1 MAERAI
7 SKGRVLVVDDEP
19 ANVTLMAA
27 RLRAFGYEVHEA
39 ASGEEALRL
48 LHQWPMD
55 LVLSDVH
62 MPGIDG
68 CELVRRIRAD
78 ASLEGPPVVL
88 VTGYDG
94 PEERAQ
100 GLDAGAD
107 DFLTKPVQLPEL
119 QLRVHAQVRLHRLHR
134 ELRHRGRVLGVAANA
149 DEPGRGGRVFVI
161 EDDEQWSA
169 LLVETLRAAGHEV
182 ESASD
187 LKSGTAGIARFEPDV
202 ILVDLKLP
210 DGDGSEV
217 IRRFH
222 HVGTGR
228 PTPVIVVVT
237 AASDEAEKVACL
249 RLGADDF
256 VAKPISPL
264 ELVARV
270 ASQLRRLSA
279 AVLAA
284 SQVERA
290 MGDAYTDP
298 LTGLYNRRYLDADL
312 RRRVNAAAE
321 NGEGFAVALLDVDH
335 FKRVNDTWGH
345 AAGDA
350 VLCNVAQQIRAF
362 LRTGDLECRYGGEE
376 FVIVL
381 PATSLTD
388 ARLVAERLRLGVAAG
403 RSLPSTEETITA
415 SLGVAAWRPGEEPAA
430 LLHRA
435 DQALYAAKRGG
446 RNRVEIAAP
455 ESDDSAPER

>member
-1 MAERAI
+1 VPGRAV

-48 LHQWPMD
+48 LRQWPMD
-55 LVLSDVH
+55 LVLSDVR

-78 ASLEGPPVVL
+78 ASLGGPPVVL

-107 DFLTKPVQLPEL
+107 DFLTKPIQLPEL

-134 ELRHRGRVLGVAANA
+134 ELRHRGRVLGAPAAV
-149 DEPGRGGRVFVI
+149 DEPVRGGRVFVI
-161 EDDEQWSA
+161 EDDVQWSA
-169 LLVETLRAAGHEV
+169 LLIETLRTAGHEV
-182 ESASD
+182 ESAVD
-187 LKSGTAGIARFEPDV
+187 LRTGIAGIARFEPDV

-237 AASDEAEKVACL
+237 AASDEEEKVACL

-256 VAKPISPL
+256 VAKPISPM

-290 MGDAYTDP
+290 IGDAYTDP

-312 RRRVNAAAE
+312 ERRVGAAGVS
-321 NGEGFAVALLDVDH
+321 GEGFAIALLDVDH
-335 FKRVNDTWGH
+335 FKRINDTWGH

-350 VLCNVAQQIRAF
+350 VLRTVAQQIRAF

-381 PATSLTD
+381 PETTMEGATSL
-388 ARLVAERLRLGVAAG
+388 AETLREKVAAHSFVFQG
-403 RSLPSTEETITA
+403 ESIPVTISVGCALVQPNDAATELIQ
-415 SLGVAAWRPGEEPAA
+415 
-430 LLHRA
+430 RA
-435 DQALYAAKRGG
+435 DEKLYEAKRSG
-446 RNRVEIAAP
+446 RNRVCA
-455 ESDDSAPER
+455 